1 MGSSTIAEV
10 SFRHAFYLVRDV
22 RVADIRVAWLVYL
35 ACLRSHILRAYC
47 NFESKQAN
55 SITPFGRR
63 PNKYCHGKA
72 VIRGTGRPHNLPVC
86 NRLLFNSKCTVFT
99 VCCIYSDISPSMY

>member
-1 MGSSTIAEV
+1 MGSTTIAEV

-47 NFESKQAN
+47 DLESKQAN
-55 SITPFGRR
+55 SITWATP
-63 PNKYCHGKA
+63 K
-72 VIRGTGRPHNLPVC
+72 
-86 NRLLFNSKCTVFT
+86 
-99 VCCIYSDISPSMY
+99 